1 MKRETWKHFDFWLF
15 GAVVI
20 LCIFGIAMIRS
31 AIAGNEAL
39 EEQVTR
45 QIVFVV
51 IGIAVMLVVG
61 LIDYHFWASLSRL
74 LYAVII
80 GLLFIVYIMGVASF
94 GATRWIQA
102 GLVNIQPSEL
112 AKIIMILVLADWF
125 YRHKEDAKDLR
136 WVFRSLV
143 VIGAVVIWIVL
154 QPNLSNTIVL
164 LVLWFALL
172 WLSGLPLKYILLFAV
187 AGILLAV
194 LVFPFL
200 EPYQQQRII
209 TFAFPDPEARHGNS
223 YNVDQALVTIGSGG
237 LFGQGYGHSTQVQL
251 RFLKVRHTDFI
262 FSAMA
267 AEFGFVGTIIVMGL
281 ILFVI
286 FRCLRAVRLSNDLY
300 GSLIAFG
307 VAVLLTFQTAVNI
320 GVNLNLI
327 PVTGLTLPFVS
338 YGGSSILSLTIGIG
352 LVESVISRHKSLE
365 F

>member
-1 MKRETWKHFDFWLF
+1 MKREAWKHFDFWLF

-31 AIAGNEAL
+31 AIAGNEGL
-39 EEQVTR
+39 EEQVNR
-45 QIVFVV
+45 QIIFVV
-51 IGIAVMLVVG
+51 IGIAVMLGVG
-61 LIDYHFWASLSRL
+61 LVDYHYWASLSRL
-74 LYAVII
+74 MYAVII
-80 GLLFIVYIMGVASF
+80 ALLFIVYIVGVASF

-112 AKIIMILVLADWF
+112 AKVVMILVLADWF
-125 YRHKEDAKDLR
+125 NRHKEDAKDLR
-136 WVFRSLV
+136 WVFRSLA

-172 WLSGLPLKYILLFAV
+172 WLAGLPMKYILLFAA
-187 AGILLAV
+187 AGILIAV

-209 TFAFPDPEARHGNS
+209 TFAFPDPNARHGNS

-267 AEFGFVGTIIVMGL
+267 AEFGFVGTVIVMGL

-286 FRCLRAVRLSNDLY
+286 FRCLRAVRLSSDLY

-338 YGGSSILSLTIGIG
+338 YGGSSILSLTLGIG

>member
-1 MKRETWKHFDFWLF
+1 MKREAWKHFDFWLF

-31 AIAGNEAL
+31 AIAGNEVL
-39 EEQVTR
+39 EEQVNR
-45 QIVFVV
+45 QIIFVV
-51 IGIAVMLVVG
+51 IGIAVMLGVG
-61 LIDYHFWASLSRL
+61 LVDYHYWASLSRL
-74 LYAVII
+74 MYVVII
-80 GLLFIVYIMGVASF
+80 ALLFIVYIVGVASF

-112 AKIIMILVLADWF
+112 AKVVMILVLADWF
-125 YRHKEDAKDLR
+125 NRHKEDAKDLR
-136 WVFRSLV
+136 WVFRSLA

-172 WLSGLPLKYILLFAV
+172 WLAGLPMKYILLFAA
-187 AGILLAV
+187 AGILIAV

-209 TFAFPDPEARHGNS
+209 TFAFPDPNARHGNS

-267 AEFGFVGTIIVMGL
+267 AEFGFVGTVIVMGL

-286 FRCLRAVRLSNDLY
+286 FRCLRAVRLSSDLY

-338 YGGSSILSLTIGIG
+338 YGGSSILSLTLGIG

>member
-1 MKRETWKHFDFWLF
+1 MRREAWKHFDFWLF

-39 EEQVTR
+39 EEQVNR
-45 QIVFVV
+45 QIIFVV
-51 IGIAVMLVVG
+51 IGIAVMLGVG
-61 LIDYHFWASLSRL
+61 LVDYHYWASLSRL
-74 LYAVII
+74 MYGVII
-80 GLLFIVYIMGVASF
+80 ALLFIVYIVGVASF

-112 AKIIMILVLADWF
+112 AKVVMILVLADWF
-125 YRHKEDAKDLR
+125 NRHKEDAKDLR
-136 WVFRSLV
+136 WVFRSLA

-172 WLSGLPLKYILLFAV
+172 WLAGLPMKYILLFAA
-187 AGILLAV
+187 AGILIAV
-194 LVFPFL
+194 LVFPLL
-200 EPYQQQRII
+200 ERYQQQRII
-209 TFAFPDPEARHGNS
+209 TFAFPDPNARHGNS

-267 AEFGFVGTIIVMGL
+267 AEFGFVGTVIVMGL

-286 FRCLRAVRLSNDLY
+286 FRCLRAVRLSSDLY

-338 YGGSSILSLTIGIG
+338 YGGSSILSLTLGIG